1 MKIWVVTIGE
11 PIPCEN
17 NSLRMHRTGIISRM
31 IGESTDDSL
40 VWWTSTFSHSLKQ
53 QLFSEDEHVEISDN
67 FNLIA
72 LKGCGYNRNMSI
84 SRVVDHG
91 QIAAKFRK
99 FARKESKPDV
109 IVVAFPTLG
118 LCEAAI
124 EYAKEYDIPVLLD
137 YRDMW
142 PEVFLDIIPK
152 PLKALGR
159 FLLDPLYKRTNKV
172 FKNASGLIG
181 ITDEFLKMGLE
192 KASRNVNGYD
202 AVFPL
207 AYLKNQFTSEDFENA
222 LKFWKQMGVVKDEK
236 LLTIC
241 FFGTLGYQFDLVT
254 VLEAAKVL
262 DNVNASV
269 RFILCGSG
277 DKLESYKQ
285 NSSELNNVIFPGY
298 IGAAQ
303 ITALLRMS
311 DLGLCP
317 YYPKQ
322 AFLNSIPGKAIEY
335 MSSNVPL
342 LSTLGEGILGD
353 LIKRNNIGFNYT
365 SGSKDSLVETIRFIN
380 HNRSNLQEMHTRI
393 DSIYKTNFDASEVYN
408 NYITHLKNVV
418 EMHKINCG
426 HG

>member
-1 MKIWVVTIGE
+1 MDIWLITIGE
-11 PIPCEN
+11 PIPSEN
-17 NSLRMHRTGIISRM
+17 NSLRMHRTGIFARI
-31 IGESTDDSL
+31 IGESNAHSVT
-40 VWWTSTFSHSLKQ
+40 WWTSTFSHSLKQ
-53 QLFSEDEHVEISDN
+53 HLFSKDEHIKINDN
-67 FNLIA
+67 FNLIV
-72 LKGCGYNRNMSI
+72 LKGCGYSRNISI
-84 SRVVDHG
+84 SRIIDHA
-91 QIAAKFRK
+91 QIARKFRK
-99 FARKESKPDV
+99 YARKESKPDV

-124 EYAKEYDIPVLLD
+124 EYANVYDIPVLLD

-142 PEVFLDIIPK
+142 PDVFLDIIPK
-152 PLKALGR
+152 PLKSLGR
-159 FLLDPLYKRTNKV
+159 FFLDPLYKRTNKV
-172 FKNASGLIG
+172 FKNATGLIG
-181 ITDEFLKMGLE
+181 ITDEFLKIGLE

-202 AVFPL
+202 AIFPL

-222 LKFWKQMGVVKDEK
+222 WKFWREIGVVKDEK

-241 FFGTLGYQFDLVT
+241 FFGTLGYQFDLDT

-262 DNVNASV
+262 DNVNANV

-277 DKLESYKQ
+277 DKLESYKK
-285 NSSELNNVIFPGY
+285 NSSELTNVIFPGY
-298 IGAAQ
+298 MGAAQ
-303 ITALLRMS
+303 IAALLRIS

-380 HNRSNLQEMHTRI
+380 HNRSNLQEMHVRI
-393 DSIYKTNFDASEVYN
+393 ETLYKSKFDAVEVYN
-408 NYITHLKNVV
+408 HYLTHLKYVFDI
-418 EMHKINCG
+418 HQIK
-426 HG
+426 

>member
-1 MKIWVVTIGE
+1 MKIWLITIGE
-11 PIPCEN
+11 PIPSEN
-17 NSLRMHRTGIISRM
+17 NSLRMHRTGIIARM
-31 IGESTDDSL
+31 IGKSTGVSV

-53 QLFSEDEHVEISDN
+53 HLFNEDEQVQINDN

-72 LKGCGYNRNMSI
+72 LKGCGYSRNMSI
-84 SRVVDHG
+84 SRIVDHG
-91 QIAAKFRK
+91 QIARKFRK

-124 EYAKEYDIPVLLD
+124 EYANEYNIPVLLD

-152 PLKALGR
+152 SLKSLGR
-159 FLLDPLYKRTNKV
+159 FFLDPLYKRTNKV
-172 FKNASGLIG
+172 FKKASGLIG

-192 KASRNVNGYD
+192 KARRNVNGYD

-207 AYLKNQFTSEDFENA
+207 AYLKDQFTFDDFENA
-222 LKFWKQMGVVKDEK
+222 VKFWKQMGVAKDEK

-241 FFGTLGYQFDLVT
+241 FFGTLGYQFDLDT
-254 VLEAAKVL
+254 VIDAAKVL
-262 DNVNASV
+262 ENENESV
-269 RFILCGSG
+269 RFILCGNG
-277 DKLESYKQ
+277 DKLESLKQ
-285 NSSELNNVIFPGY
+285 NCSELTNVIFPGY
-298 IGAAQ
+298 MGAAQ
-303 ITALLRMS
+303 IAALLRMS

-322 AFLNSIPGKAIEY
+322 AFLSSIPGKAIEY

-342 LSTLGEGILGD
+342 LTTLGEGILGD
-353 LIKRNNIGFNYT
+353 LIERNNIGFNYT
-365 SGSKDSLVETIRFIN
+365 SGSKDSLAERIRFIN

-393 DSIYKTNFDASEVYN
+393 ESIYKTNFDASEVYN
-408 NYITHLKNVV
+408 NYITHLKHVV
-418 EMHKINCG
+418 EMYKIN
-426 HG
+426 

>member
-1 MKIWVVTIGE
+1 
-11 PIPCEN
+11 
-17 NSLRMHRTGIISRM
+17 M

-40 VWWTSTFSHSLKQ
+40 VWWTSTFSHSLKKH
-53 QLFSEDEHVEISDN
+53 LYIEDECVKIKEN

-72 LKGCGYNRNMSI
+72 LKGSGYKSNISINRI
-84 SRVVDHG
+84 VDHG
-91 QIAAKFRK
+91 QIASKFRK
-99 FARKESKPDV
+99 LARQEPKPDV

-152 PLKALGR
+152 PLKFLGR
-159 FLLDPLYKRTNKV
+159 FFLDPLYKRTNEV

-192 KASRNVNGYD
+192 KASRNVNDYD

-207 AYLKNQFTSEDFENA
+207 AYLKDQFTFDNFENA
-222 LKFWKQMGVVKDEK
+222 VKFWKQMGVAKDEK

-241 FFGTLGYQFDLVT
+241 FFGTLGYQFDLDT
-254 VLEAAKVL
+254 VIEAAKVL
-262 DNVNASV
+262 ENENASV
-269 RFILCGSG
+269 RLILCGDG
-277 DKLESYKQ
+277 DKLESLKQ
-285 NSSELNNVIFPGY
+285 NCSELTNVIFPGY
-298 IGAAQ
+298 MGAAQ
-303 ITALLRMS
+303 IAALLRMS

-342 LSTLGEGILGD
+342 LTTLGEGILGD

-365 SGSKDSLVETIRFIN
+365 SGSKDSLVEVIRFIN
-380 HNRSNLQEMHTRI
+380 HNRSNLQEMHSRI
-393 DSIYKTNFDASEVYN
+393 ESIYKTNFDASEVYN
-408 NYITHLKNVV
+408 NYIAHLKHVV